1 MKKAKAL
8 AAVLA
13 AVLALA
19 GCSADNEAPGS
30 TDASGSSGGAES
42 ISGFGSGDDESEPED
57 EIAPSIKPHGDKTI
71 HAPVT
76 ESTSSTESVP
86 ESTSESI
93 PDESSDPAP
102 GWTEEPME
110 AVMYVI
116 EDGAYSRVKPVPGA
130 ETVMTYAMNAE
141 INVVA
146 KTDTDYYK
154 LDDGSFIHVDYVDD
168 TMPQ

>member
-30 TDASGSSGGAES
+30 TNASGSSGGAES

-71 HAPVT
+71 NAPVT
-76 ESTSSTESVP
+76 ESTSSTESV
-86 ESTSESI
+86 S
-93 PDESSDPAP
+93 DESSDPAP
-102 GWTEEPME
+102 EWTEEPME
-110 AVMYVI
+110 TTMYVI

-130 ETVMTYAMNAE
+130 EKVKSYAMNAE

>member
-1 MKKAKAL
+1 M
-8 AAVLA
+8 
-13 AVLALA
+13 A
-19 GCSADNEAPGS
+19 GCSADNDAPGS
-30 TDASGSSGGAES
+30 TDASGSSGGAEN
-42 ISGFGSGDDESEPED
+42 ISGFGSGDDGESEPED
-57 EIAPSIKPHGDKTI
+57 KIAPSIKPHGDKTVN
-71 HAPVT
+71 ALVT
-76 ESTSSTESVP
+76 ESTSSTESV
-86 ESTSESI
+86 

-110 AVMYVI
+110 TTMYVI

-130 ETVMTYAMNAE
+130 ETVKAYALNTG

-154 LDDGSFIHVDYVDD
+154 LDDGSFIHIDYVDD